1 MRESLSFEDIFEVP
15 PYPVQSAFIE
25 SISGPGVYVLEAPM
39 GIGKTEAALYVAY
52 KLFVQR
58 KAGGIYF
65 ALPTQATANKMFDRM
80 RTFLNRVF
88 DPNTPFRETL
98 LLHGSAW
105 LYETNMGVKDS
116 DAASWFHGKK
126 KRLLAPFAVGTIDQA
141 LMAVMNVKHNVVRA
155 FGLAGKVVILD
166 EVHSYDSYTGV
177 ILDELIRRL
186 REMGCTVIILSAT
199 LTDTRR
205 MSLLKLKDAER
216 PASPYPL
223 ITALPEMDSEPRELS
238 AKIAPS
244 PLVTAHRVT
253 NDADAIEEVL
263 KRVEQGQQILW
274 IENTVSEAQKR
285 YLELTGRAAGF
296 SDAIEIGLLHARFMQ
311 CDRTHNENYWVGL
324 FGKEGKEKR
333 QEHGRILVG
342 TQVLE
347 QSLDIDADF
356 LVTRLCPTDM
366 LLQRIGRLWR
376 NRDNDAIR
384 HTTQAEVWI
393 LAGEYQYLLKHK
405 PAMGSTAWVYDQYI
419 LFRALEVWDKVST
432 LRLPQDIRYLIEET
446 YFERDETGTLA
457 KLKQDMERKRD
468 NLRRE
473 ARFGLSML
481 GKVSDDK
488 AETRHSEM
496 DTHDVLLLH
505 SFDRR
510 DDGSLSLVF
519 PAHGGTPAGN
529 ALILTSG
536 LKRTNRKQWRDC
548 AKAIAEH
555 IVTVPA
561 SQVPDTPFPRALELL
576 GEYVYLGSKYDE
588 EPTLQVAMVK
598 DSESLAGFDGGTI
611 TNAYSLYYK
620 ELVGYFAEKNNLT
633 EKDEGDE
640 W

>member
-1 MRESLSFEDIFEVP
+1 
-15 PYPVQSAFIE
+15 
-25 SISGPGVYVLEAPM
+25 
-39 GIGKTEAALYVAY
+39 
-52 KLFVQR
+52 
-58 KAGGIYF
+58 
-65 ALPTQATANKMFDRM
+65 
-80 RTFLNRVF
+80 
-88 DPNTPFRETL
+88 
-98 LLHGSAW
+98 
-105 LYETNMGVKDS
+105 
-116 DAASWFHGKK
+116 
-126 KRLLAPFAVGTIDQA
+126 
-141 LMAVMNVKHNVVRA
+141 
-155 FGLAGKVVILD
+155 
-166 EVHSYDSYTGV
+166 
-177 ILDELIRRL
+177 
-186 REMGCTVIILSAT
+186 
-199 LTDTRR
+199 
-205 MSLLKLKDAER
+205 
-216 PASPYPL
+216 
-223 ITALPEMDSEPRELS
+223 
-238 AKIAPS
+238 
-244 PLVTAHRVT
+244 
-253 NDADAIEEVL
+253 
-263 KRVEQGQQILW
+263 
-274 IENTVSEAQKR
+274 
-285 YLELTGRAAGF
+285 
-296 SDAIEIGLLHARFMQ
+296 
-311 CDRTHNENYWVGL
+311 
-324 FGKEGKEKR
+324 
-333 QEHGRILVG
+333 
-342 TQVLE
+342 
-347 QSLDIDADF
+347 
-356 LVTRLCPTDM
+356 M

-384 HTTQAEVWI
+384 YTAQAEVWI

-419 LFRALEVWDKVST
+419 LFRALEVWDKVSV

-496 DTHDVLLLH
+496 DTHDVLLLR

-519 PAHGGTPAGN
+519 PVRGGAPVGN

-561 SQVPDTPFPRALELL
+561 SQVPDTLFPRALEML

-588 EPTLQVAMVK
+588 EPALQVAMVK
-598 DSESLAGFDGGTI
+598 DSESLAGFDGGPI
-611 TNAYSLYYK
+611 ANVDFLYYK
-620 ELVGYFAEKNNLT
+620 DLVGYFVEKNNRT